1 MRTIV
6 LRLLNDLMLCLGH
19 LERCRRPMSAMGVV
33 IVSLV
38 VTWIVYVPIHE
49 LLHAGGCL
57 VTGGEVTELQ
67 IGPWYG
73 GTLLEG
79 RISFVKAGGEYAG
92 RLSGFDTKGSDLI
105 YLATVFAPYLL
116 TVLIGL
122 PLIRACTRKWRPLT
136 LGAAVVI
143 GLAPFYNIFG
153 DYFEMGSI
161 IVTRAVSAVGL
172 GADSPAYE
180 SLRSDDVFKLIGELV
195 MKPETLALS
204 GAADVALAAL
214 IVVLSFVLGIVL
226 AILTYALGDQFA
238 RLVLRFPATSPPA
251 SADS

>member
-19 LERCRRPMSAMGVV
+19 LERCRRPMLAMGVV

-38 VTWIVYVPIHE
+38 VTWFVYVPIHE

-57 VTGGEVTELQ
+57 VTGGDVTELQ
-67 IGPWYG
+67 IAPQYG
-73 GTLLEG
+73 GSLLAQWFP
-79 RISFVKAGGEYAG
+79 FVVSGGEYAG
-92 RLSGFDTKGSDLI
+92 RLSGSDYKGSDLI

-122 PLIRACTRKWRPLT
+122 PLIRACTRKWRPLM

-161 IVTRAVSAVGL
+161 IVTRAASAVGL

-204 GAADVALAAL
+204 GFGDRVLASL
-214 IVVLSFVLGIVL
+214 IVLLSFVLGIAL

-238 RLVLRFPATSPPA
+238 RLVLRSPATSPPT
-251 SADS
+251 SANS